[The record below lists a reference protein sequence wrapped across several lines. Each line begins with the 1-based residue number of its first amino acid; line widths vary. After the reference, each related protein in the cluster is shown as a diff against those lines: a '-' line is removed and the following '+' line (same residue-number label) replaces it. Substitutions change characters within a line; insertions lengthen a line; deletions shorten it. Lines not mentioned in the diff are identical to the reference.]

1 MKTQIVK
8 GKCRFRLKL
17 QSYADSYYI
26 KRITKLESVLARKPA
41 VLELEM
47 IGGSE
52 VSADFALLL
61 RSVLLKRSPRTQLVT
76 NARSSLDNGSV
87 LIWLLGDQRVIRNDA
102 RVYFKRNPLADLER
116 VEVFAGLGEAAPK
129 YKDSYSSIDPDDT
142 DYERVLQ
149 LINEFLP
156 VNEYAGR
163 VISVELLREFGLVD
177 NERVDKF
184 LATSFSKSEQPI
196 PAT

>member
-76 NARSSLDNGSV
+76 NARSSLGDGSV

>member
-1 MKTQIVK
+1 
-8 GKCRFRLKL
+8 
-17 QSYADSYYI
+17 
-26 KRITKLESVLARKPA
+26 
-41 VLELEM
+41 
-47 IGGSE
+47 
-52 VSADFALLL
+52 
-61 RSVLLKRSPRTQLVT
+61 
-76 NARSSLDNGSV
+76 
-87 LIWLLGDQRVIRNDA
+87 
-102 RVYFKRNPLADLER
+102 LADLER

>member
-1 MKTQIVK
+1 
-8 GKCRFRLKL
+8 
-17 QSYADSYYI
+17 
-26 KRITKLESVLARKPA
+26 VLARKPA
-41 VLELEM
+41 VLELEL
-47 IGGSE
+47 IGSGE
-52 VSADFALLL
+52 VPADFALLL

-76 NARSSLDNGSV
+76 NARSSLGDGSV
-87 LIWLLGDQRVIRNDA
+87 LIWLLGDQRVTRDDA
-102 RVYFKRNPLADLER
+102 RVYFKRNPLADMER
-116 VEVFAGLGEAAPK
+116 VEVFAGLGDAAPK
-129 YKDSYSSIDPDDT
+129 YKDSYSSLDPEDT